1 MTYQFYLHYS
11 SYHYVIFS
19 LQNQVHQTL
28 SFFFKIS
35 NILLFSKDLLYPMNT
50 DNRVSREVTH
60 THTIDGLGRSGWPLS
75 YTPTYTQGQG
85 RYTHTHT
92 VSLEDNWSALTTPPS
107 SLATKD
113 KQLLSPYPQWQ
124 PTPFP
129 KYNNRQSWHYCNASV
144 SPTIRI

>member
-60 THTIDGLGRSGWPLS
+60 THTRRAGQVGLTAQLHTHTHHRVRAG
-75 YTPTYTQGQG
+75 
-85 RYTHTHT
+85 THTHT
-92 VSLEDNWSALTTPPS
+92 HCFPWGQLISSNNASLLPCHQRQT
-107 SLATKD
+107 
-113 KQLLSPYPQWQ
+113 
-124 PTPFP
+124 TPFP
-129 KYNNRQSWHYCNASV
+129 IPPMTTNSFPQ
-144 SPTIRI
+144 IQQ